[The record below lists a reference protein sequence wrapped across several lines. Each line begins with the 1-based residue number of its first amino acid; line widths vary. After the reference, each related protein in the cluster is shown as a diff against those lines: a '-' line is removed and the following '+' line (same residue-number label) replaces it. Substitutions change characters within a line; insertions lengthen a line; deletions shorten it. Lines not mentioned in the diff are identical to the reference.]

1 MGCFLGG
8 LFTSF
13 GIFVVFLGGA
23 AAFSGAPLGGGI
35 GVVVGVS
42 LVVWGCV
49 KLAGKTTAKKK
60 ISRCAYIVEHFA
72 ELSEQDI
79 GQAEQA
85 EQQECPVFS
94 AEQGL
99 LYALR
104 VSKCVPTLKKVKTLA
119 SRWDVANTG
128 GKNYSG
134 GLALRHLS
142 PDGPM
147 VWDLLCG
154 LYLQQF
160 DALCS
165 EGVAK
170 ALDRASRRKSV
181 EARLK
186 VLDKAIDEIAD
197 SETEFAG
204 LAAAEEAAAKWIA
217 ELERAADSL
226 DSEGSPDN
234 GAAAPVLH
242 RQSVTSQPEA
252 GQSAMLDPETG
263 RGATL
268 EPEARQGGSFPA
280 CTLPVSQKGDIME
293 EEKKSG
299 FALAALL
306 CGIGSM
312 FTCGLTA
319 LPAVI
324 CGHIA
329 LSRVHAGTARGTG
342 KTITG
347 LVLGY
352 ASLGLL
358 ALGVLSGLL
367 SSDPGSGGDGD
378 PAARQEDAR
387 QAPSAEERATRIAKA
402 RAARAKA
409 KEDFLSS
416 IEAQYAALL
425 ALVAKKDVAGVMRK
439 IGEFETH
446 GQLDFKEV
454 ARIRA
459 DHRRQEDARQAPSA
473 EEPTTRIAKARAAR
487 AKAKEDF
494 LSAIEAQYAALLAL
508 VAKKDVAGVMRK
520 TGEFEKYGQSDFK
533 DVARIRADHRR
544 QQLAKEYKALERG
557 DYRGQLSIYEELV
570 SLFPD
575 SETCRAKRRA
585 LRTKVAEIDRQEQAA
600 QDREEAELQ
609 RAEAQLRNAPRN
621 SEWDASVKQVKRYLE
636 ATLNDAGSV
645 KYVEWSTVFQT
656 PNGWI
661 VRCKYRAKN
670 AFGGYVLKN
679 QLFYMDENGAVVSV
693 RDVR

>member
-409 KEDFLSS
+409 KEDFLS
-416 IEAQYAALL
+416 
-425 ALVAKKDVAGVMRK
+425 
-439 IGEFETH
+439 
-446 GQLDFKEV
+446 
-454 ARIRA
+454 
-459 DHRRQEDARQAPSA
+459 
-473 EEPTTRIAKARAAR
+473 
-487 AKAKEDF
+487 
-494 LSAIEAQYAALLAL
+494 AIEAQYAALLAL